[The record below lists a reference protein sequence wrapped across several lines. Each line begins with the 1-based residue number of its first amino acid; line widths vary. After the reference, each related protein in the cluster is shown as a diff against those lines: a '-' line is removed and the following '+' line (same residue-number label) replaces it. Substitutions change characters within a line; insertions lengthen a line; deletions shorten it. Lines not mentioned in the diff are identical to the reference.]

1 MATEVTTTDVQ
12 VQEAVFSRRATG
24 LVRLG
29 TPWRVIVLNFAN
41 IGLTYIWFTYWITP
55 GVFPQSNL
63 ILSIAVAGAATAIFA
78 VTLAAFASAFP
89 RSGGEYV
96 YVSRTLHPSI
106 GFACS
111 VAAALSQC
119 FWIG

>member
-1 MATEVTTTDVQ
+1 M
-12 VQEAVFSRRATG
+12 FSRRATG

-29 TPWRVIVLNFAN
+29 TPWRIIVLNFAN
-41 IGLTYIWFTYWITP
+41 IGLTYVMFTYWITP
-55 GVFPQSNL
+55 AVFPQSNL
-63 ILSIAVAGAATAIFA
+63 YLSLLIAGALNVAFAGAMAIFA
-78 VTLAAFASAFP
+78 SSFP

-111 VAAALSQC
+111 VAAALSQA
-119 FWIG
+119 FWVGTADTGSPPWSVPPC